1 MSGDHQYFGTAPGHP
16 YVSPDGIVEQGVT
29 EIDVD
34 SVATAVSWLDGLK
47 SYVQT
52 HLVPDTAKM
61 IITQSD
67 TELWFGGLDS
77 TSQVAGLHSTY
88 VKAMIDSYRA
98 IADSLGTA
106 SRVTAEIVKNYKD
119 VEHNNTLTATNIDAA
134 WASAA
139 SNDSSTAPGA
149 DPPPSTGASTTA
161 GDNVDAKRGSF
172 E

>member
-1 MSGDHQYFGTAPGHP
+1 MT
-16 YVSPDGIVEQGVT
+16 
-29 EIDVD
+29 
-34 SVATAVSWLDGLK
+34 
-47 SYVQT
+47 
-52 HLVPDTAKM
+52 
-61 IITQSD
+61 ITQGD

-88 VKAMIDSYRA
+88 VKTMIDSYRA
-98 IADSLGTA
+98 IAESLDTA

>member
-1 MSGDHQYFGTAPGHP
+1 MSGDHQYFGTAPGQP
-16 YVSPDGIVEQGVT
+16 YVSPDGIVDQGVT
-29 EIDVD
+29 EVDVD
-34 SVATAVSWLDGLK
+34 SVANAVSWLDGLK

-52 HLVPDTAKM
+52 HLIPDTAKM
-61 IITQSD
+61 TITQGD

-98 IADSLGTA
+98 IAESLDTA

-149 DPPPSTGASTTA
+149 DPPPSTGTTA
-161 GDNVDAKRGSF
+161 GDHVDAKRGSF